1 MCTTFLFLSDGGLH
15 AHCRRDRTY
24 LFLSAS
30 ISYTVHEQTGETM
43 NDDVCVLLYSFTS
56 FFFKTVLFISTCTLP
71 PPFLKSPFLGAE
83 ICVCNV

>member
-1 MCTTFLFLSDGGLH
+1 
-15 AHCRRDRTY
+15 
-24 LFLSAS
+24 
-30 ISYTVHEQTGETM
+30 M